1 MPTKRFFTFATLTTL
16 ATLTLVLTGMRC
28 TKTTTPE
35 PAPKTTIPV
44 YTQKRVLG
52 RVDWPSSSTINQ
64 AALAMIRPEE
74 RAKVALSATPVLV
87 PNNPSFL
94 ASGIMMRPDES
105 GYDFGSADHIDGIDF
120 TLGGNRASTQS
131 NAPVPEY
138 MYDKNRP
145 DDRVVA
151 GNRKVAVSRIS
162 GDGDAGP
169 WMATW
174 VEYGE
179 VAYDVI
185 LICVDPND
193 SKCADDTYLRS
204 FIASLVYVGGA
215 GK

>member
-1 MPTKRFFTFATLTTL
+1 M
-16 ATLTLVLTGMRC
+16 
-28 TKTTTPE
+28 
-35 PAPKTTIPV
+35 
-44 YTQKRVLG
+44 
-52 RVDWPSSSTINQ
+52 
-64 AALAMIRPEE
+64 
-74 RAKVALSATPVLV
+74 PVLV
-87 PNNPSFL
+87 PNDPALLSV
-94 ASGIMMRPDES
+94 GMTDQPDEA
-105 GYDFGSADHIDGIDF
+105 GYGFGVGDPVMGITF
-120 TLGGNRASTQS
+120 TVDASRASTQS

-174 VEYGE
+174 MEYGE
-179 VAYDVI
+179 VAYYVV